1 MIEWII
7 IGLLLVVGLVISLVI
22 ISFFNTWLKAF
33 LARAPVSFATLLAM
47 RLRGVPV
54 GMIVDARIT
63 AVKASIPL
71 ETDQLEAHYLAEGN
85 VVQTVQALIAA
96 SKANIILE
104 WDRACAIDLATRG
117 SSKSVL
123 EAVRTSI
130 NPTVIDCV
138 IEGRETI
145 DGVAKDG

>member
-1 MIEWII
+1 MFEWII
-7 IGLLLVVGLVISLVI
+7 IGLLVVIGLVVSLVI
-22 ISFFNTWLKAF
+22 MSFFNTWLKAF
-33 LARAPVSFATLLAM
+33 LSKATVGFTTLLAM

-54 GMIVDARIT
+54 GLIVDARIT
-63 AVKASIPL
+63 AVKAGIPI
-71 ETDQLEAHYLAEGN
+71 ETDQLEAHYLADGN

-117 SSKSVL
+117 TSKSVL

-130 NPTVIDCV
+130 NP
-138 IEGRETI
+138 
-145 DGVAKDG
+145 KNH